1 MPSMGRAIRR
11 LLAAILGRA
20 RDESEEVSTMLAK
33 QSLETFTDQLAQA
46 SPTPGGGSAAA
57 LAGALAAALVQMV
70 CDLTIGREMYKEH
83 DPALQEIRR
92 KAEMLR
98 RDLIALVD
106 RDAQAYDAVVA
117 ALRLPKGT
125 EEEKRMRSEALSRA
139 NIFATETPMATADA
153 CAALL
158 ALAVEIARKG
168 NVNAASDAGT
178 GALLAYGGLRSAIMN
193 IRTNLKGIKDEERVR
208 KIRERVR
215 HLEVDAEKHREESL
229 VVVLSRTNG
238 R

>member
-1 MPSMGRAIRR
+1 MPSIGRALRR
-11 LLAAILGRA
+11 LLDAILGRG
-20 RDESEEVSTMLAK
+20 RDESDEVATMLAK
-33 QSLETFTDQLAQA
+33 QSLEAFTDNLAQA
-46 SPTPGGGSAAA
+46 APTPGGGSAAA

-70 CDLTIGREMYKEH
+70 CDLTIGREQYRAH
-83 DPALQEIRR
+83 DAVLKEIRR
-92 KAEMLR
+92 KAEVLR
-98 RDLIALVD
+98 RDLLALVD

-125 EEEKRMRSEALSRA
+125 EEERRIRSEALSRA
-139 NIFATETPMATADA
+139 NLFATEIPMATADA

-158 ALAVEIARKG
+158 ALAVEIASKG

-193 IRTNLKGIKDEERVR
+193 IRTNLKGIKDEDRVR
-208 KIRERVR
+208 KIRDRVR
-215 HLEVDAEKHREESL
+215 HLEMDAEKHREETL

>member
-1 MPSMGRAIRR
+1 MASIGRVLGR
-11 LLAAILGRA
+11 LLDTILGRG
-20 RDESEEVSTMLAK
+20 RGESEEVAAMLAK
-33 QSLETFTDQLAQA
+33 QSLEAFTDNLAQA
-46 SPTPGGGSAAA
+46 APTPGGGSAAA
-57 LAGALAAALVQMV
+57 LAGALSAALVQMV
-70 CDLTIGREMYKEH
+70 CDLTIGRRQYEAH
-83 DPALQEIRR
+83 DAALKEIRR
-92 KAEMLR
+92 KAEALR
-98 RDLIALVD
+98 RDLLALVD

-125 EEEKRMRSEALSRA
+125 EEEKRVRSEALSRA

-158 ALAVEIARKG
+158 TLAVEVARKG

-193 IRTNLKGIKDEERVR
+193 IRINLKGIKDEDRVR
-208 KIRERVR
+208 KIRDRVR
-215 HLEVDAEKHREESL
+215 LLEVDAEKHREETL
-229 VVVLSRTNG
+229 VAVLSRTNG